1 MLRFLF
7 PTLTAKPARGA
18 ALFDA
23 VVQEARQRH
32 WYVQGRVEDSLD
44 GRFAVLAT
52 VTALVL
58 VRLEDGDEDGAEASV
73 ALSERF
79 VEIMEAEHRE
89 LGLGDPTLGKKVRK
103 LMSSLGRRVEL
114 WRKAVAEDDFAA
126 VAAVSLTA
134 ADGGLGHDVAALR
147 ALWARMQATKVDDL
161 AEGRLQ

>member
-7 PTLTAKPARGA
+7 PRLTAQPARGA
-18 ALFDA
+18 ALFEA
-23 VVQEARQRH
+23 VVREARQPH
-32 WYVQGRVEDSLD
+32 WFVDGGIEDSLD

-52 VTALVL
+52 VTALAL
-58 VRLEDGDEDGAEASV
+58 VRLEDGGEAGAAASV

-114 WRKAVAEDDFAA
+114 WRAA
-126 VAAVSLTA
+126 VAKDDFVAAAAESLGA
-134 ADGGLGHDVAALR
+134 GDGGLGHDLAALR
-147 ALWARMQATKVDDL
+147 ALWARLQAASGADL
-161 AEGRLQ
+161 AEGKFQ